1 MEHEELLPLL
11 LKVARSDVKAFEQ
24 IYSKTSAQVYAVA
37 LKMLSKPELAEE
49 ATQEAFVRI
58 WYNAS
63 QYSEGKGTVLTWI
76 ISIVRYRALDILRY
90 RKVRKEEGVDDIEA
104 VRGFAS
110 GETSSST
117 EDQTKTESTRLNH
130 CLNELDNLQRQAIH
144 LAYFNGC
151 SHNEVVEHMEKPLGT
166 IKSWIRRGMKALER
180 CLSL

>member
-11 LKVARSDVKAFEQ
+11 LKVARNDRPAFEA
-24 IYSKTSAQVYAVA
+24 IYNKTSGQVYAVA
-37 LKMLSKPELAEE
+37 LKMLAKPELAEE

-63 QYSEGKGTVLTWI
+63 QYTEGKGTVLTWI

-90 RKVRKEEGVDDIEA
+90 RKVRKEEGVADLDSIPSSNIEA
-104 VRGFAS
+104 S
-110 GETSSST
+110 ESESDHETGKLS
-117 EDQTKTESTRLNH
+117 R
-130 CLNELDNLQRQAIH
+130 CMNELDHMQRQAIH

-151 SHNEVVEHMEKPLGT
+151 SHGEVVAHMEKPLGT
-166 IKSWIRRGMKALER
+166 IKSWIRRGLQALER

>member
-11 LKVARSDVKAFEQ
+11 LKVARNDRSAFEA
-24 IYSKTSAQVYAVA
+24 IYNKTSGQMYAVA
-37 LKMLSKPELAEE
+37 LKMLAKPELAEE

-63 QYSEGKGTVLTWI
+63 QYTEGKGTVLTWI

-90 RKVRKEEGVDDIEA
+90 RKVRKEEGVDDLEGMASYHSDEAEPETDIE
-104 VRGFAS
+104 S
-110 GETSSST
+110 G
-117 EDQTKTESTRLNH
+117 KLNR
-130 CLNELDNLQRQAIH
+130 CMGELDSLQRQAIH

-151 SHNEVVEHMEKPLGT
+151 SHGEVVTHMEKPLGT
-166 IKSWIRRGMKALER
+166 IKSWIRRGLQALER